1 MCLACLVVNIELT
14 SACRDLPHLQEPLLN
29 ATTGPDG
36 NPFGSLLPQAGSG
49 AAAGAGAGSTGGNMA
64 AAGGAA
70 DQPSSQPLPNPWAPQ
85 GGAAGELCRV

>member
-1 MCLACLVVNIELT
+1 VPGLRVVILKVGLWLHT
-14 SACRDLPHLQEPLLN
+14 LQEPLLN

-36 NPFGSLLPQAGSG
+36 NPFASLLPQAGSG
-49 AAAGAGAGSTGGNMA
+49 AAAGGSGA

-85 GGAAGELCRV
+85 GGAAGELALLFSRVLA